1 MKLVRSSKNKTQILC
16 HLVRREPAWII
27 AEPDMSH
34 LSKWSFSNLLLCSII
49 SACPRVCEKHSHSLG
64 FAITAGTEAAL
75 SPRSRSP
82 SVCHWGVLWTFQMV
96 YLFIYLFN
104 IIYEREW
111 AGVDRQYHMC
121 HFGFAFQDFL
131 SPQGRMTFSSLK
143 MKEYQMIFFI
153 WYVIYLILSLDNKC

>member
-1 MKLVRSSKNKTQILC
+1 MKPVRSSKNKTQILC

-27 AEPDMSH
+27 AEPDVSH

-96 YLFIYLFN
+96 CLFIYLLLFM
-104 IIYEREW
+104 RESGQEW
-111 AGVDRQYHMC
+111 TGSITCAISASLSRIFSALKAGWPLAASKWRSIKWFFS
-121 HFGFAFQDFL
+121 FG
-131 SPQGRMTFSSLK
+131 M
-143 MKEYQMIFFI
+143 
-153 WYVIYLILSLDNKC
+153 